1 MKVRKSAPGVMI
13 LSLGPR
19 RRKVSMEKVYLGDSV
34 YVDYDGELFVL
45 TTENG
50 QGVTNEI
57 WLKDTVVASF
67 FRYIEQ
73 VYKAKITTDT
83 VPGEID
89 EVLKQV

>member
-1 MKVRKSAPGVMI
+1 MI

-50 QGVTNEI
+50 QDVTNEI
-57 WLKDTVVASF
+57 WLEDKVVASF
-67 FRYIEQ
+67 FRYTKQI
-73 VYKAKITTDT
+73 YKVKITTKAVT
-83 VPGEID
+83 E
-89 EVLKQV
+89 ES